1 MKQFDKVWIIWLV
14 LVCIWNF
21 GWPSVP
27 PIADVVVAVILSIFA
42 FQYKNY
48 IK

>member
-1 MKQFDKVWIIWLV
+1 MKQFDKIWIIWLV

-21 GWPSVP
+21 GWRSAP
-27 PIADVVVAVILSIFA
+27 PIADVVAAIILSVFA

-48 IK
+48 MK

>member
-1 MKQFDKVWIIWLV
+1 MKQFDKVWIMWLV

-21 GWPSVP
+21 GWSSAP

-48 IK
+48 MK